1 MLTAMIDDMGDPSFY
16 ADWGFWFFLLQAVAV
31 ALTAFIP
38 VLPSEIMVIAS
49 GVMAS
54 EGTFPLWLVLTVTFV
69 GCLCGDV
76 GLYAAFRYRLIRV
89 LYRWR
94 WGRRLHRGLL
104 RLAVRAGGTRTWF
117 GLFLVQWVPGGRAT
131 AMATAGMMRMGWPA
145 LLGLALIEA
154 TTWTLWLVGLGYI
167 TGTTTGLP
175 PWASILTAVV
185 MGTLVGLFIA
195 MIVARSRRRE
205 PHRSAEGA

>member
-1 MLTAMIDDMGDPSFY
+1 M
-16 ADWGFWFFLLQAVAV
+16 
-31 ALTAFIP
+31 
-38 VLPSEIMVIAS
+38 
-49 GVMAS
+49 
-54 EGTFPLWLVLTVTFV
+54 LTVTFV

-104 RLAVRAGGTRTWF
+104 RLAVRAGGPRTWF

-131 AMATAGMMRMGWPA
+131 AMATAGMMRMSWPA